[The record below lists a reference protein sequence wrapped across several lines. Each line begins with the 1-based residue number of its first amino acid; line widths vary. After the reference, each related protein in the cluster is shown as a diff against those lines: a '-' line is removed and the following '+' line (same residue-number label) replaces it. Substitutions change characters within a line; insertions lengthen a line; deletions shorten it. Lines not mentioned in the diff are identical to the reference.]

1 MSMQKSRSM
10 LRAADISIEELNDM
24 KFQEDSDDAKS
35 DSSYNRNKMK
45 L

>member
-10 LRAADISIEELNDM
+10 LRAPNVSVEDLNDM

-35 DSSYNRNKMK
+35 DSSFNRNKMK